1 MRRSNLAGHRD
12 ELITFPVFYQLK
24 PSEPLAYPI
33 AQQPAPGEALEIAP
47 GVHWLRMPLPFE
59 LNHINLWLLEEEDGW
74 TIVDTG
80 LNLDDIKRSW
90 EAVLADHCRAKPVKR
105 IVVTHCHPDHLGL
118 ARWLGEKTGA
128 GTWITQ
134 GEILNAYAW
143 FHQLPNYDVDGMVG
157 FFRRHG
163 LDEARA
169 GLLFN
174 RGPTYR
180 GRVDGLPIEYRRLL
194 ETDFLRIGGHD
205 WRVIVGYGHSPE
217 HASLYCAELDV
228 LISGD
233 MLLPR
238 ISTNV
243 SAMSSNPDGDPI
255 RLFLDSIARYAALP
269 ESTLVLPSH
278 GRPFRGI
285 QARIAELDRH
295 HAGRFEA
302 LVAACDTPKSACELI
317 PTLFNRELDAHQ
329 IMFAMGE
336 SIAHLNY
343 LEHAGRL
350 RRTQDAGVFRFVATQ
365 QDRRG

>member
-1 MRRSNLAGHRD
+1 MKAPDTIRYPF
-12 ELITFPVFYQLK
+12 EQQLG
-24 PSEPLAYPI
+24 
-33 AQQPAPGEALEIAP
+33 PGETLELAP
-47 GVHWLRMPLPFE
+47 GVRWLRMPLPFE

-80 LNLDDIKRSW
+80 IALDDIRANW
-90 EAVLADHCRAKPVKR
+90 EAVLATHCREKPVKR
-105 IVVTHCHPDHLGL
+105 ILVTHCHPDHLGL

-134 GEILNAYAW
+134 GEMLNAYAW

-169 GLLFN
+169 GSLFD

-180 GRVDGLPIEYRRLL
+180 GRVDGLPTEYRRLL
-194 ETDFLRIGGHD
+194 EGDRVRIGGRD

-217 HASLYCAELDV
+217 HASLYCAELEV

-243 SAMSSNPDGDPI
+243 SVMSSNPDGDPI
-255 RLFLDSIARYAALP
+255 RLFLDSIARYEALP
-269 ESTLVLPSH
+269 EGTLVLPSH

-285 QARIAELDRH
+285 HARVAQLEAH
-295 HAGRFEA
+295 HRERFEA
-302 LVAACDTPKSACELI
+302 LVAACDVPKSACELI
-317 PTLFNRELDAHQ
+317 PTLFQRELDAHQ
-329 IMFAMGE
+329 TMFAMGE

-350 RRTQDAGVFRFVATQ
+350 RRSRDAAGVFRFTATQ
-365 QDRRG
+365 EKGEV

>member
-1 MRRSNLAGHRD
+1 M
-12 ELITFPVFYQLK
+12 K
-24 PSEPLAYPI
+24 PSELIAYPI
-33 AQQPAPGEALEIAP
+33 AQQPEPGEAPEVAP
-47 GVHWLRMPLPFE
+47 GVRWLRMPLPFE
-59 LNHINLWLLEEEDGW
+59 LNHINLWLLEEDDGW

-80 LNLDDIKRSW
+80 LNLDEIKANW
-90 EAVLADHCRAKPVKR
+90 QAVLAAHCSDKPVKR

-128 GTWITQ
+128 ATWITQ
-134 GEILNAYAW
+134 GELLNAYAW
-143 FHQLPNYDVDGMVG
+143 FHQLPNYDVDGMVN

-169 GLLFN
+169 DLLHH

-180 GRVDGLPIEYRRLL
+180 DRVDGLPTEYRRLL
-194 ETDFLRIGGHD
+194 EADLLHIGGRD

-217 HASLYCAELDV
+217 HASLYCADLDL

-243 SAMSSNPDGDPI
+243 SVMSATPHGDPI
-255 RLFLDSIARYAALP
+255 RLFLDSIARFDALP
-269 ESTLVLPSH
+269 AGTLVLPSH

-285 QARIAELDRH
+285 HERIAQLNRH
-295 HAGRFEA
+295 HAERFDD
-302 LVAACDTPKSACELI
+302 LVAACGTPQSACELI
-317 PTLFNRELDAHQ
+317 PTLFRRELDAHQ
-329 IMFAMGE
+329 TMFAMGE

-350 RRTQDAGVFRFVATQ
+350 RRMQEAGVFRFVAYQ
-365 QDRRG
+365 

>member
-1 MRRSNLAGHRD
+1 MKAPDTIR
-12 ELITFPVFYQLK
+12 
-24 PSEPLAYPI
+24 YPFE
-33 AQQPAPGEALEIAP
+33 QQPDPGETLELAA
-47 GVHWLRMPLPFE
+47 GVRWLRMPLPFE

-80 LNLDDIKRSW
+80 IALDDIKANW
-90 EAVLADHCRAKPVKR
+90 EAVLAAHCRAKPVKR
-105 IVVTHCHPDHLGL
+105 IIVTHCHPDHLGL
-118 ARWLGEKTGA
+118 ARWLGDKLGV

-134 GEILNAYAW
+134 GEMLNAYAW

-169 GLLFN
+169 GSLFD

-180 GRVDGLPIEYRRLL
+180 GRVDGLPTEYRRLF
-194 ETDFLRIGGHD
+194 EGDRVRIGGRD

-217 HASLYCAELDV
+217 HASLYCAELEV

-243 SAMSSNPDGDPI
+243 SVMSSNPDGDPI
-255 RLFLDSIARYAALP
+255 RLFLESIARYEALP
-269 ESTLVLPSH
+269 EGTLVLPSH

-285 QARIAELDRH
+285 HARVAQLEAH
-295 HAGRFEA
+295 HRERFEA
-302 LVAACDTPKSACELI
+302 LVAACDVPKSACELI
-317 PTLFNRELDAHQ
+317 PTLFQRELDAHQ
-329 IMFAMGE
+329 TMFAMGE

-343 LEHAGRL
+343 LEHAGRV
-350 RRTQDAGVFRFVATQ
+350 RRSRDAAGVFRFTATQ
-365 QDRRG
+365 EKGEV